1 MRRSLQFFTFTLTV
15 MLSSI
20 AFYTFGQTPT
30 VNVFEERFDGPTIKM
45 TSSSASGLNNNRW
58 AITNRVGAQGSTP
71 YSSDSAQV
79 VAGDILYLTTDP
91 IDLTPYVSALLSFDH
106 VAKIEGGDRAHV
118 ELSIDNGAT
127 WIHLGKNNTNY
138 QGQTNMLADSAW
150 SEFSDVIGWRGAPTQ
165 ANRVAYPQP
174 SWFRKENF
182 DISELAGGQSN
193 VRIRFVLRDM
203 LNSDSGPS
211 GRAGWFLDNV
221 IVAGAFCELFPPA
234 VNLSA
239 PSSYPGSY
247 GDGRVYDTGPFDFI
261 ASVTDQ
267 SGLLLDS
274 TYVAYA
280 RYDNS
285 NPRVLIV
292 RDTVKMVNVSAANF
306 RGTIPAANVGDSIR
320 YSLIYT
326 DASGCFNK
334 TRFPLA
340 GERYMIIY
348 PDLPQPCQQL
358 PEFQFPYKE
367 DFESFPRDETG
378 KMYNNWV
385 NLQGDFHDWWVGV
398 DSTLTNGTG
407 PKGGKSGIKFL
418 YLEAT
423 GHVGQEA
430 HIVSPCLDFFETPNP
445 TLEFWYHMNGQNIDE
460 LHIDIYDETIPG
472 WVNDV
477 APPIIGNQGD
487 FWRLKQ
493 INFYNY
499 RDRVV
504 QIRLRAKAGKGGDIG
519 DIAID
524 DFYIYNGPIH
534 NAAVVEVYRTPF
546 TPKVND
552 QLSFRLENFGVLPI
566 TTLSATYNIYDRFN
580 NLESTVT
587 ETFNGLNVPPA
598 ATQDL
603 TFSTPFLAPD
613 SIFFAQVIVNLA
625 MDTANNNDTNIAQ
638 SYGVNKR
645 PISYYDNYDVDSR
658 ADDWVNFPLQV
669 GVPDKWKRLKPG
681 TGFGE
686 PKQAFSPDYVWSV
699 NGTQKYGP
707 GSDNQLISPFIDMR
721 NSDSTFVQFYMQRD
735 IANLDGVHLEYSL
748 DRGATWRLVA
758 DDNNPPAT
766 LNWYNSINYDGI
778 PCWAD
783 TTGGYKL
790 SRIKTTYLD
799 DLDEV
804 LFRFRFMSD
813 TNDFAGFGAAVDNFN
828 IINPQPL
835 DVAVTGV
842 FSPLSYCDIDSAKVE
857 FKLENYGRTSM
868 SSIPVVISVID
879 ENNNTVSSINETV
892 NANLGVFD
900 SVRVTSTGW
909 VKLPRYGNYKVQV
922 VSNLAGDGDAR
933 NDTAFKFTESYYGC
947 NLTLRYSTSLTIG
960 GEGSWEV
967 LVNNASPERRLIEK
981 TDTLLPSTTYTKEV
995 CIKDGQEVKV
1005 NLKDGNSN
1013 LIQFEVL
1020 GFGYSYWRTLGGNQN
1035 INSNSFDWDCPPKLS
1050 MGVTKI
1056 DLQGLAGNLPFAID
1070 YPIEITLL
1078 DNGLDSIDD
1087 VKVNLQ
1093 IDNDPVITESLVF
1106 DPELR
1111 YKDVRKHLFQN
1122 PWSATPGIHKIKA
1135 WTSEPNSNNFPDT
1148 DPTDDTAYFD
1158 MHVLDTVKAVS
1169 VNNYCNDF
1177 ENVSKAW
1184 RGLNFSTYTKL
1195 GNSFQLGTGT
1205 KPNLNTSN
1213 SGQNSW
1219 ITTLDS
1225 NYVDYDSSSVVS
1237 DFFQLK
1243 AQKCYEVSFFHK
1255 FETEEDNDGG
1265 HFQYS
1270 INNGQSWITLYD
1282 NSGTATEWFNTQ
1294 HVAAMLNNSQNAG
1307 WTGTSA
1313 WIQSKNTLGLWEDK
1327 QTIFRFRYQSD
1338 GSVRNEGW
1346 QIDDFCINE
1355 IAKSDSLRYQT
1366 CFPVGLNTFN
1376 SKNISLSQNVPNPT
1390 NGVTTITYGLTK
1402 SGQVNFNVTNML
1414 GQTFAQTSEFMSAG
1428 DHMIELNVAEWA
1440 DGVYFYSIE
1449 FEGERIVKKMIISK

>member
-58 AITNRVGAQGSTP
+58 GVTSLVSQSAPNC
-71 YSSDSAQV
+71 DSARV
-79 VAGDILYLTTDP
+79 VLAETLYLTTDT
-91 IDLTPYVSALLSFDH
+91 IDLSPYVSALLSFDH
-106 VAKIEGGDRAHV
+106 VAKIEGLDRAHV
-118 ELSIDNGAT
+118 ELSVDKGVT
-127 WIHLGKNNTNY
+127 WIHLGKRNANH
-138 QGQTNMLADSAW
+138 QGQTNMLPDSSW
-150 SEFSDVIGWRGAPTQ
+150 SEFSDVVGWRGSPTQ
-165 ANRVAYPQP
+165 ANIVAYPQP

-182 DISELAGGQSN
+182 DISELAGGQSK
-193 VRIRFVLRDM
+193 VLIRFVLRDM
-203 LNSDSGPS
+203 SNSQPGHAN
-211 GRAGWFLDNV
+211 RAGWFLDNIV
-221 IVAGAFCELFPPA
+221 VAGAFCELFPPS
-234 VNLSA
+234 VSLSA

-261 ASVTDQ
+261 SSVTDQ
-267 SGLLLDS
+267 SGILPDS

-285 NPRVLIV
+285 SPRVLII
-292 RDTVKMVNVSAANF
+292 RDTVPMVNVSAANF
-306 RGTIPAANVGDSIR
+306 KGTIPVANVGDSIV
-320 YSLIYT
+320 YSLMFT
-326 DASGCFNK
+326 DASGCFNR
-334 TRFPLA
+334 TRFPIS

-348 PDLPQPCQQL
+348 PDLPQPCQDL
-358 PEFQFPYKE
+358 PEFTFPFFE
-367 DFESFPRDETG
+367 DFETFPFDQTG
-378 KMYNNWV
+378 ALYNNWV
-385 NLQGDFHDWWVGV
+385 NLQGDFHDWWVGL
-398 DSTLTNGTG
+398 DSTPTKGTG
-407 PKGGKSGIKFL
+407 PYGARSGSKFL

-423 GHVGQEA
+423 GHVGEEA
-430 HIVSPCLDFFETPNP
+430 HLVTPCLDFFETENP
-445 TLEFWYHMNGQNIDE
+445 TLEFWYHMNGQDIDE
-460 LHIDIYDETIPG
+460 LHIDIYDESIPG
-472 WVNDV
+472 WVRDV
-477 APPIIGNQGD
+477 APPIIGSKGD

-493 INFYNY
+493 VNFYNY

-504 QIRLRAKAGKGGDIG
+504 QIRLRAKAGNGGDVG

-524 DFYIYNGPIH
+524 DFNVYNGPLH
-534 NAAVVEVYRTPF
+534 NAAVTEVYRKPF

-552 QLSFRLENFGVLPI
+552 FLKFEVENFGVIPI
-566 TTLSATYNIYDRFN
+566 STLDATYNIFDRFN
-580 NLESTVT
+580 NLITTNT
-587 ETFNGLNVPPA
+587 ETFNGLNIAPA
-598 ATQDL
+598 DSMDL
-603 TFSTPFLAPD
+603 TFATPFIAPD
-613 SIFFAQVIVNLA
+613 SVYFAQVIVNLPNGI
-625 MDTANNNDTNIAQ
+625 DTSNANDTNIAQ
-638 SYGVNKR
+638 SYGLNKR
-645 PISYYDNYDVDSR
+645 GVSYYDNFDVDSR
-658 ADDWVNFPLQV
+658 ADDWVNFPIEL
-669 GVPDKWKRLKPG
+669 GVQDKWSRFKPS
-681 TGFGE
+681 TGSGF
-686 PKQAFSPDYVWSV
+686 PVTAYSPQYVWGV
-699 NGTQKYGP
+699 NGGRLYATN
-707 GSDNQLISPFIDMR
+707 SDVQLVSPFIDMS
-721 NSDSTFVQFYMQRD
+721 NSDSTFIQFYMDRD
-735 IANLDGVHLEYSL
+735 IANGDGVHVEYSL
-748 DRGATWRLVA
+748 NRGETWRLIP
-758 DDNNPPAT
+758 DDGDPLAT
-766 LNWYNSINYDGI
+766 VNWYNSIDFEGV
-778 PCWAD
+778 PSWAD
-783 TTGGYKL
+783 TTGGFKM

-799 DLDEV
+799 DSSEV
-804 LFRFRFMSD
+804 LFRFKFVSNED
-813 TNDFAGFGAAVDNFN
+813 DNIGKGVIVDNFN
-828 IINPQPL
+828 VINPKTF
-835 DVAVTGV
+835 DAAVTGV
-842 FSPLSYCDIDSAKVE
+842 FSPLSYCDIDSAQVE
-857 FKLENYGRTSM
+857 FKVENYGKTLLP
-868 SSIPVVISVID
+868 SIPIEFSIID
-879 ENNNTVSSINETV
+879 ENNNVVSIANETF
-892 NANLGVFD
+892 NLNLDVFD
-900 SVRVTSTGW
+900 TARVTSNSFL
-909 VKLPRYGNYKVQV
+909 KFPPYGNYKVQV
-922 VSNLAGDGDAR
+922 RANMPGDGDNR
-933 NDTAFKFTESYYGC
+933 NDTAFKYTESYYGC
-947 NLTLRYSTSLTIG
+947 DVTLRFSTGLAING
-960 GEGSWEV
+960 AGSWEV
-967 LVNNASPERRLIEK
+967 LVNNKTPEKRLFEK
-981 TDTLLPSTTYTKEV
+981 TDTLQPTTTYTRTV
-995 CIKDGQEVKV
+995 CVKDSQEVKL
-1005 NLKDGNSN
+1005 NLKDPNGNI
-1013 LIQFEVL
+1013 LRFEL
-1020 GFGYSYWRTLGGNQN
+1020 FGFGYRYWETLGGNPN
-1035 INSNSFDWDCPPKLS
+1035 LNSDGYEWICPAKLS
-1050 MGVTKI
+1050 MGVTSI
-1056 DLQGLAGNLPFAID
+1056 NLQGLEGNLPLAIS
-1070 YPIEITLL
+1070 YPIEVSLL
-1078 DNGLDSIDD
+1078 NNGIDSVDN
-1087 VKVNLQ
+1087 VKVNLK
-1093 IDNDPVITESLVF
+1093 IDDEDVITELKTF
-1106 DPELR
+1106 TPELR
-1111 YKDVRKHLFQN
+1111 YKNGKTHLFQDV
-1122 PWSATPGIHKIKA
+1122 WVATPGIHKIKA
-1135 WTSEPNSNNFPDT
+1135 WTSDPNNGNFPDT
-1148 DPTDDTAYFD
+1148 RIADDTAYFELN
-1158 MHVLDTVKAVS
+1158 VLDTVKAVS

-1184 RGLNFSTYTKL
+1184 RGLNFSTYKME

-1225 NYVDYDSSSVVS
+1225 NYIDYDSSSVVS